1 MIQSKSRKHY
11 ELTEPS
17 PIRLDPRVGQ
27 FLGLILVAED
37 FTAGGSLGPGFVH
50 LEAANCGGGTPFGG
64 FLLPIGAVGVEGVF
78 WFAGDVS
85 FPLRLPHL

>member
-1 MIQSKSRKHY
+1 MIQLTSTKHY

-17 PIRLDPRVGQ
+17 SVGLDSRVGQ
-27 FLGLILVAED
+27 FLGLILIAED

-50 LEAANCGGGTPFGG
+50 LETANCGGGTPLRG
-64 FLLPIGAVGVEGVF
+64 FLLPIGAVGVEGMF